1 MPELLEVTG
10 DSSSTEPM
18 PTEDTTED
26 RAIARERWLR
36 ERLRDTTL
44 SPDERRKLGGE
55 MLRLWITLAERP
67 TPEGERE
74 QREFF
79 RAIDSHRPH
88 RPLFEEYCKEFES

>member
-44 SPDERRKLGGE
+44 SPD
-55 MLRLWITLAERP
+55 
-67 TPEGERE
+67 
-74 QREFF
+74 
-79 RAIDSHRPH
+79 
-88 RPLFEEYCKEFES
+88 